1 MGITQDGRAEAED
14 VYQVIKKIAVNLF
27 IFHCFITLQICDLPN
42 RLQASGFDM
51 NVNLGL
57 LCI

>member
-27 IFHCFITLQICDLPN
+27 IFH
-42 RLQASGFDM
+42 
-51 NVNLGL
+51 
-57 LCI
+57 